1 MDVKFIIVKGDVLN
15 KQEIK
20 KLKAEVQE
28 LRSVMSAIAT
38 LSISTLSVIDKQ
50 KSELILEEFNYYM
63 DIVLDEDSSELTKE
77 VRELTTAKRNSSY
90 TKH

>member
-1 MDVKFIIVKGDVLN
+1 LDVKFIIVKGDVLN

>member
-1 MDVKFIIVKGDVLN
+1 LDAKFKIVKGNILN

-50 KSELILEEFNYYM
+50 NLNVS
-63 DIVLDEDSSELTKE
+63 
-77 VRELTTAKRNSSY
+77 
-90 TKH
+90 

>member
-1 MDVKFIIVKGDVLN
+1 MN

-38 LSISTLSVIDKQ
+38 LTISTLSVIDTQ
-50 KSELILEEFNYYM
+50 KSELIIEEFNYYK
-63 DIVLDEDSSELTKE
+63 DEVLGEDSSGLTKE
-77 VRELTTAKRNSSY
+77 VRELTVAKRNSSY

>member
-1 MDVKFIIVKGDVLN
+1 MDAKFKIVKGNILN

-63 DIVLDEDSSELTKE
+63 DKVLDEDSSELTKE
-77 VRELTTAKRNSSY
+77 VRELTLAKRNSSY

>member
-1 MDVKFIIVKGDVLN
+1 LDAKFKIVKGNILN

-28 LRSVMSAIAT
+28 LRSVMSSIAT

-63 DIVLDEDSSELTKE
+63 DKVLDEDSSELTKE
-77 VRELTTAKRNSSY
+77 VRELTLVKRNSSY

>member
-1 MDVKFIIVKGDVLN
+1 LDAKFKIVKGNILN

-20 KLKAEVQE
+20 KIKTEVQE
-28 LRSVMSAIAT
+28 LRSLMSAIAT

-63 DIVLDEDSSELTKE
+63 DKVLDEDSSELTKE